1 MNAADDRELSDD
13 SALDDEAASH
23 SPEAC
28 ADYLAMRRQA
38 DEFFG
43 NEDRLDDDDPW
54 QRARGGSSSGGQPRS
69 IPRK

>member
-13 SALDDEAASH
+13 AALHNKAASH
-23 SPEAC
+23 RPEAC
-28 ADYLAMRRQA
+28 VDYLAMRREA

-54 QRARGGSSSGGQPRS
+54 QRVRGGSSDGDQQGSPR
-69 IPRK
+69 R